1 MPISAVFRPFDA
13 VLGPLLGRDRET
25 EPVYHRFSGPEE
37 ADKVQRT
44 GELWGAPP
52 RNIFASSIPCV
63 KAYAGRLP
71 AGGKGY
77 EFTTPV
83 QPSYASRVERR
94 WVAGSP
100 GVTVEGDFAR
110 IPVTVLRN
118 TAGSR

>member
-1 MPISAVFRPFDA
+1 MPISAVFRPFST
-13 VLGPLLGRDRET
+13 LLGWGPHA

-37 ADKVQRT
+37 ADEVERS

-83 QPSYASRVERR
+83 RPTHSSPFERR
-94 WVAGSP
+94 WVAGAP

-110 IPVTVLRN
+110 IPVTVLRK

>member
-1 MPISAVFRPFDA
+1 MPISAVFEPFDA
-13 VLGPLLGRDRET
+13 LLGRSRHAGL
-25 EPVYHRFSGPEE
+25 VYHRFSDAEE
-37 ADKVQRT
+37 ADEVERT

-52 RNIFASSIPCV
+52 RNIYASSIPCV

-83 QPSYASRVERR
+83 QPTHSSRVERR
-94 WVAGSP
+94 WVAGAP

-110 IPVTVLRN
+110 IPVTVLRK
-118 TAGSR
+118 TAGP